1 MRKSGGLRPESES
14 AARCR
19 DELPVK
25 LEIAEDD
32 LEEEHGP
39 LNKRSRLWSPGTSS
53 STMAPAK
60 YNPLD
65 EPSPLG
71 LSLKKSPSLL
81 ELIQMKITHCG
92 DPKAAETLK
101 AGALGSGLK
110 RESKTIAAAASVGPT
125 LAPGSIEKLKASN
138 FPASLLK
145 IGQWEYKS
153 RYEGDLVAKCYFAK
167 HKLVWEVLEQGLKSK
182 IEIQWSDIMAL
193 KANCPEDGPGT
204 LTLVL
209 ARQPLF
215 FRETNPQPRKHTLWQ
230 ATSDFT
236 DGQASMNRQHF
247 LQCAQGI
254 MNKHFE
260 KLVQCDHRLFHLS
273 RQPEIAIDSP
283 YFDARQ
289 SIFEDPSESKGHP
302 FGNLN
307 LSTGPSI
314 SGTQNLAS
322 PVGAQSSSE
331 HMYLSHEAPSPS
343 SVIDARANEGI
354 GGSEAVNSRNRTD
367 CGQIEAPGIHQSMSL
382 SDFLAVLCDTKNT
395 TDLNL
400 ADDVDGLHQ
409 SMSVSDF
416 VAYLS
421 DSRNITD
428 SDQIKVPGLH
438 QSMSVSDF
446 VGLLSDSAGGSHPE
460 HMEKFEIMKQQLLS
474 DNIQFEAPDEKSLMP
489 RVNSLFNLLYK
500 DPNVA
505 ANSQLNTEMSVGLK
519 SEPKGIVSDNNNN
532 NNNNNRVLDTASS
545 SKPQGMLRKDSFSDL
560 LLHLPRITSLPK
572 FLSNISE
579 EDGDAYNR

>member
-1 MRKSGGLRPESES
+1 MVEMRKSGESES
-14 AARCR
+14 ASKCR

-32 LEEEHGP
+32 LEEAHGP
-39 LNKRSRLWSPGTSS
+39 LNKRSKLWSSGTSS
-53 STMAPAK
+53 SSMAPAK

-71 LSLKKSPSLL
+71 LSLRKSPSLL
-81 ELIQMKITHCG
+81 DLIQMRLTQ
-92 DPKAAETLK
+92 KAAD
-101 AGALGSGLK
+101 AVSSGVK
-110 RESKTIAAAASVGPT
+110 KESKCITAASGGT
-125 LAPGSIEKLKASN
+125 TSAPGSIEKLKASN
-138 FPASLLK
+138 FPATVLK
-145 IGQWEYKS
+145 IGNWEYKS

-182 IEIQWSDIMAL
+182 IEIQWSDIWDL

-236 DGQASMNRQHF
+236 DGQASMYRKHF

-273 RQPEIAIDSP
+273 REPEIKMDSP
-283 YFDARQ
+283 YFDARP
-289 SIFEDPSESKGHP
+289 SIFEDPSESKGYP

-314 SGTQNLAS
+314 SGAQNLAS

-343 SVIDARANEGI
+343 SVIDARGNEGT
-354 GGSEAVNSRNRTD
+354 GGVEAVNSRNAAD
-367 CGQIEAPGIHQSMSL
+367 CGQMGAPGLRQSMSL
-382 SDFLAVLCDTKNT
+382 SDFLAVLCDSNNT
-395 TDLNL
+395 TDQVEGE
-400 ADDVDGLHQ
+400 AGGVHP
-409 SMSVSDF
+409 SMSVSDL
-416 VAYLS
+416 VALLS
-421 DSRNITD
+421 TD
-428 SDQIKVPGLH
+428 SNQIKVPGLQ
-438 QSMSVSDF
+438 QSISVSDF
-446 VGLLSDSAGGSHPE
+446 VGFLSDSAGGDHPE
-460 HMEKFEIMKQQLLS
+460 HMEKFESLKQQLLS
-474 DNIQFEAPDEKSLMP
+474 DNIQFDTPDEKSLMP

-505 ANSQLNTEMSVGLK
+505 ANSQLNTGSK
-519 SEPKGIVSDNNNN
+519 SELNDLKGIVSDNNHH
-532 NNNNNRVLDTASS
+532 NNNNNRVVDPASS

-579 EDGDAYNR
+579 EDGGDAYK

>member
-1 MRKSGGLRPESES
+1 MVEMRKSGGMRPESELT
-14 AARCR
+14 ANKRR

-25 LEIAEDD
+25 LEIVEDD
-32 LEEEHGP
+32 LEEVHGP
-39 LNKRSRLWSPGTSS
+39 LNKRSKLWSSGTSS
-53 STMAPAK
+53 SVMAPAK

-71 LSLKKSPSLL
+71 LNLRKSPSLL
-81 ELIQMKITHCG
+81 DLIQMRLTQSG
-92 DPKAAETLK
+92 DPRAETLQAVGVK
-101 AGALGSGLK
+101 K
-110 RESKTIAAAASVGPT
+110 ESKGIVAASVGGAA

-138 FPASLLK
+138 FPASVLK

-273 RQPEIAIDSP
+273 RQSEIVMDSP

-302 FGNLN
+302 FGNMN

-343 SVIDARANEGI
+343 SVIDARANEGV
-354 GGSEAVNSRNRTD
+354 GGSEAVNSRNTTD
-367 CGQIEAPGIHQSMSL
+367 CGQNGVPGLRQSMSL
-382 SDFLAVLCDTKNT
+382 SDFLALLCDPKTT
-395 TDLNL
+395 TDSGQVEEV
-400 ADDVDGLHQ
+400 AGLHQ

-416 VAYLS
+416 VSLLS
-421 DSRNITD
+421 DSRNIND
-428 SDQIKVPGLH
+428 SSQIKVPGLQ

-446 VGLLSDSAGGSHPE
+446 VGFLSDSAVGNHPE
-460 HMEKFEIMKQQLLS
+460 HMEKFELLKQQLLS
-474 DNIQFEAPDEKSLMP
+474 DNFQFDTPDEKSLMP
-489 RVNSLFNLLYK
+489 RVDSLFNLLYK
-500 DPNVA
+500 EPNVV
-505 ANSQLNTEMSVGLK
+505 ANSQVNTEISVGLK
-519 SEPKGIVSDNNNN
+519 SEPNEPKGIVSDNNNYN
-532 NNNNNRVLDTASS
+532 NNSNSRVLDPASS

-579 EDGDAYNR
+579 EDG

>member
-1 MRKSGGLRPESES
+1 MVEMRKSGGMRPESEL
-14 AARCR
+14 AAKCR

-25 LEIAEDD
+25 LEIVEDD

-39 LNKRSRLWSPGTSS
+39 LNKRSKLWSSGTSS
-53 STMAPAK
+53 LSMAPAK

-71 LSLKKSPSLL
+71 LSLRKSPSLL
-81 ELIQMKITHCG
+81 ELIQRRLAENG
-92 DPKAAETLK
+92 DPKSETLHV
-101 AGALGSGLK
+101 GAVGSGLK
-110 RESKTIAAAASVGPT
+110 RESKGITAASVGAT

-167 HKLVWEVLEQGLKSK
+167 HKLVWEVLEKGLKSK

-273 RQPEIAIDSP
+273 RQPEIVVDSP
-283 YFDARQ
+283 YFDSRQ

-302 FGNLN
+302 YGLN
-307 LSTGPSI
+307 TGPSI
-314 SGTQNLAS
+314 SGTHNLAS
-322 PVGAQSSSE
+322 PAGAQSSSE

-354 GGSEAVNSRNRTD
+354 GGAEAVNSRNTMDCRRT
-367 CGQIEAPGIHQSMSL
+367 GVPGIHQSMSL
-382 SDFLAVLCDTKNT
+382 SDFLALLSDPNNT
-395 TDLNL
+395 TDSSQVGEV
-400 ADDVDGLHQ
+400 AGVHQ

-416 VAYLS
+416 VALLS
-421 DSRNITD
+421 DSRNITE
-428 SDQIKVPGLH
+428 SSQIKVPGLQ

-446 VGLLSDSAGGSHPE
+446 VGLLSDSAGGNFPE
-460 HMEKFEIMKQQLLS
+460 HMEQFENMKQQLLS
-474 DNIQFEAPDEKSLMP
+474 DSIQFDTADEKSLMP

-505 ANSQLNTEMSVGLK
+505 ANSQLNSETSVGLK
-519 SEPKGIVSDNNNN
+519 SEPSDLKGMVSDNNNN
-532 NNNNNRVLDTASS
+532 NRVFDPASS

>member
-1 MRKSGGLRPESES
+1 MVEMRKSGGIRPESEL
-14 AARCR
+14 AAKCR

-39 LNKRSRLWSPGTSS
+39 LNKRSRLWSSGTSS
-53 STMAPAK
+53 SPMAPAK

-71 LSLKKSPSLL
+71 LSLRKSPSLL
-81 ELIQMKITHCG
+81 ELIQMRLTQSG
-92 DPKAAETLK
+92 DPKSES
-101 AGALGSGLK
+101 GSVSSGVK
-110 RESKTIAAAASVGPT
+110 KESKCITAGST

-273 RQPEIAIDSP
+273 RQPEIVMDSP
-283 YFDARQ
+283 YFDSRQ

-314 SGTQNLAS
+314 SGTHNLAS

-343 SVIDARANEGI
+343 SVIDARGNEGI
-354 GGSEAVNSRNRTD
+354 GGAEAVNSRNTTD
-367 CGQIEAPGIHQSMSL
+367 CSQNGVPGLHQSMSL
-382 SDFLAVLCDTKNT
+382 SDFLALLCDTKNT
-395 TDLNL
+395 TDSSQ
-400 ADDVDGLHQ
+400 VEEVGGLHQ

-416 VAYLS
+416 VALIS
-421 DSRNITD
+421 DSRNGSD
-428 SDQIKVPGLH
+428 SSQIKVPGLH

-446 VGLLSDSAGGSHPE
+446 VGLLSDTAGGNHPE
-460 HMEKFEIMKQQLLS
+460 NVEKFENMKQQLLS
-474 DNIQFEAPDEKSLMP
+474 DNIQFDTADEKSLMP

-505 ANSQLNTEMSVGLK
+505 ANSQLNTEISVGLK
-519 SEPKGIVSDNNNN
+519 SEPNDLKGIVSDSS
-532 NNNNNRVLDTASS
+532 NRVLDPASC
-545 SKPQGMLRKDSFSDL
+545 SKPQGMSRKDSFGDL

>member
-1 MRKSGGLRPESES
+1 MVEMRKSGGLRRTESEL
-14 AARCR
+14 AAKCR

-32 LEEEHGP
+32 LEEEHAP
-39 LNKRSRLWSPGTSS
+39 LTKRSRLWSPGTSS

-71 LSLKKSPSLL
+71 LNLRKSPSLL
-81 ELIQMKITHCG
+81 ELIQMTITHCG

-110 RESKTIAAAASVGPT
+110 KESKSIAAAASLGPT

-236 DGQASMNRQHF
+236 DGQASMNRHHF

-367 CGQIEAPGIHQSMSL
+367 C
-382 SDFLAVLCDTKNT
+382 
-395 TDLNL
+395 
-400 ADDVDGLHQ
+400 
-409 SMSVSDF
+409 
-416 VAYLS
+416 
-421 DSRNITD
+421 
-428 SDQIKVPGLH
+428 DQIKVPGLH

-446 VGLLSDSAGGSHPE
+446 VGLLSDSAGGNHPE

-532 NNNNNRVLDTASS
+532 NNNRVLDPASS

>member
-1 MRKSGGLRPESES
+1 MVEMRKSGGMRPESEL
-14 AARCR
+14 AAKCR

-25 LEIAEDD
+25 LEIVEDD
-32 LEEEHGP
+32 LEEAHGP
-39 LNKRSRLWSPGTSS
+39 LNKRSRLWSSGTSS
-53 STMAPAK
+53 SLMAPAK

-71 LSLKKSPSLL
+71 LTLRKSPSLL
-81 ELIQMKITHCG
+81 ELIQMRLTQSG
-92 DPKAAETLK
+92 DPNSETLQ
-101 AGALGSGLK
+101 AGAVGSGVK
-110 RESKTIAAAASVGPT
+110 KESKCVTVASVGAT
-125 LAPGSIEKLKASN
+125 SAPGSIEKLKASN
-138 FPASLLK
+138 FPASVLK

-204 LTLVL
+204 LTLML

-273 RQPEIAIDSP
+273 RQPEIVMDSP

-289 SIFEDPSESKGHP
+289 SIFEDPSESKGHLY
-302 FGNLN
+302 GTLS

-314 SGTQNLAS
+314 SGTHNLAS

-331 HMYLSHEAPSPS
+331 PMYLSHEAPSPS
-343 SVIDARANEGI
+343 SVIDARANEGN
-354 GGSEAVNSRNRTD
+354 GGSEAVNSRNTAD
-367 CGQIEAPGIHQSMSL
+367 CGQTGVSGLHHSMSL
-382 SDFLAVLCDTKNT
+382 SDFLALLSDPKNT
-395 TDLNL
+395 
-400 ADDVDGLHQ
+400 ADSSQVEEVAGVHQ

-416 VAYLS
+416 VALLS
-421 DSRNITD
+421 DSRNIAD
-428 SDQIKVPGLH
+428 SSQIKVPGLH

-446 VGLLSDSAGGSHPE
+446 VGFLSDSAGGSYPE
-460 HMEKFEIMKQQLLS
+460 HMEKFENMKQQLLS
-474 DNIQFEAPDEKSLMP
+474 DNIQFDTPDEKSLMP

-505 ANSQLNTEMSVGLK
+505 TNSQLNTEISVGLK
-519 SEPKGIVSDNNNN
+519 PEPNDLKGIVSDNNNN
-532 NNNNNRVLDTASS
+532 RVVDPASS
-545 SKPQGMLRKDSFSDL
+545 SKPQGMLRKDSFGDL